1 MFTPALIVAPNNLN
15 PRAIGTLAGFA
26 SKWRRHTSSKGKSGL
41 ASFETTKVK
50 IELAS
55 LQLQI
60 QVAKLEQ
67 AAAKLKEQDDALFL
81 KIVCSIQKHDSD
93 RARAF
98 ASELSLMVN
107 MGSMLTQAKLALE
120 QLVLR
125 LSTVTDLGDLAE
137 ATTPSLSAI
146 RQVSPG
152 LARLVPESE
161 REIGNI
167 SDLLSSAFAEAE
179 KISHELPLTTSE
191 SPNESAEKVIEEAK
205 IVTEHQRKTNC
216 EIPESS
222 DNLEAEAL

>member
-1 MFTPALIVAPNNLN
+1 MP
-15 PRAIGTLAGFA
+15 GFA
-26 SKWRRHTSSKGKSGL
+26 SNWHRRASSKRKSGST
-41 ASFETTKVK
+41 SFEPIKLR
-50 IELAS
+50 IEQAS

-67 AAAKLKEQDDALFL
+67 AAAKLKEQDDALFS
-81 KIVCSIQKHDSD
+81 KIVSSIQKHDSD

-107 MGSMLTQAKLALE
+107 MGSMLTEAKLALE

-125 LSTVTDLGDLAE
+125 LSTVTDLGDLA
-137 ATTPSLSAI
+137 AAATPSLNAI

-152 LARLVPESE
+152 LSRLVPESE

-167 SDLLSSAFAEAE
+167 SDLLSSAFAEAGQ
-179 KISHELPLTTSE
+179 IRHEQPPATFET
-191 SPNESAEKVIEEAK
+191 PNDSAERVIEEAK
-205 IVTEHQRKTNC
+205 IVEEHQRKTNC